1 MNETNWITQRASS
14 SVTDTDRKALEKAQK
29 QEKKLLK
36 HGYRWVK
43 INDKLKIFVECD
55 KKGHPT
61 EKGQHVIAETKRRM
75 DAI

>member
-1 MNETNWITQRASS
+1 MNETNWVSQSASPT
-14 SVTDTDRKALEKAQK
+14 VTESDRKGLEKAQK

-61 EKGQHVIAETKRRM
+61 EKGQRVIAETKRRM
-75 DAI
+75 ETI